1 MWARDLSGIRFT
13 GERERIIS
21 GAVVLAVNDWAER
34 THTKRNIEPLRFV
47 HMLWLHLVLLDLI
60 THIYLPYVCSRDML
74 QLFGKGLIGFLWK

>member
-21 GAVVLAVNDWAER
+21 GAFALAVNDWAEER
-34 THTKRNIEPLRFV
+34 THTKRNIEPLHSA

-60 THIYLPYVCSRDML
+60 TPI
-74 QLFGKGLIGFLWK
+74 